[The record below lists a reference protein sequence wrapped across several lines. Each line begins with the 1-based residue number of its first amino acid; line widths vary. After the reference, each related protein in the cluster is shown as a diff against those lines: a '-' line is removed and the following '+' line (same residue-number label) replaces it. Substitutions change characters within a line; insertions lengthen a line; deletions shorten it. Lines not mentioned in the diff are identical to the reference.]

1 MHQPLVEILHRL
13 STGRFLTRCIPA
25 DRWCVTS
32 RDLRF
37 LRQELCTALQEK
49 LGTLTKLPRNP
60 SWSCFVWKQ
69 WLYFNRRVKGQD
81 THEKPVQNLSILY
94 FFVFFLWILVI
105 ILSPFLPTQEHDS
118 TTEGWIGRVWP
129 CRSNVWTKH
138 LHCERAIYQTCDC
151 RSWHDEL
158 GIDAKSRRFRLWFIH

>member
-69 WLYFNRRVKGQD
+69 WLYFNRRVKIPMKNQFK
-81 THEKPVQNLSILY
+81 TSQFCTFLCFFCESLS
-94 FFVFFLWILVI
+94 
-105 ILSPFLPTQEHDS
+105 LSCHHFCQTQEHDS
-118 TTEGWIGRVWP
+118 TTKSWIGRVWP

-158 GIDAKSRRFRLWFIH
+158 GIDAKSKWFRLWFIY